1 MYYLNILLGVQESI
15 QFPISTA
22 VTTNTQSLI
31 SADQHLSMSPSEWM
45 YTYVHKLLQSYRC
58 LVKCNV
64 LGMF

>member
-31 SADQHLSMSPSEWM
+31 SADQHYSMSPSELM
-45 YTYVHKLLQSYRC
+45 YVCAKVKC

-64 LGMF
+64 LRIHVF